1 MDQNFRSHN
10 YMEFIFHLWE
20 GDQKTVK
27 KFRHLGVFFMKMKFI
42 FHVLLKE
49 ITH

>member
-1 MDQNFRSHN
+1 
-10 YMEFIFHLWE
+10 MEFIFHLWE

-27 KFRHLGVFFMKMKFI
+27 KFRQLGVFFMKMKFI
-42 FHVLLKE
+42 FHALSKE